1 VKEVIGYTILER
13 FTNEFRIL
21 QQPRNA
27 PIVFPIALKPL
38 AGVVLLL
45 LNPPVL
51 RAVNPDV
58 DTDLETETEKDLA
71 AGSATVIRDAVVKEV
86 NAVDSKTVP
95 VTLTGLEV
103 LSKSEATLVCLAV
116 DF

>member
-1 VKEVIGYTILER
+1 M
-13 FTNEFRIL
+13 TNVFLLL

-38 AGVVLLL
+38 AGVVLPL

-58 DTDLETETEKDLA
+58 DMDSEIETEKDLA

-95 VTLTGLEV
+95 VTLAGPEV
-103 LSKSEATLVCLAV
+103 LSQSEATLV
-116 DF
+116 

>member
-1 VKEVIGYTILER
+1 M
-13 FTNEFRIL
+13 
-21 QQPRNA
+21 
-27 PIVFPIALKPL
+27 FPIALKPL
-38 AGVVLLL
+38 AGVALPL

-58 DTDLETETEKDLA
+58 DTDSETETEKDLA
-71 AGSATVIRDAVVKEV
+71 AGSATVIRDAVVKEVNAV

-116 DF
+116 DVKC